1 MSKTFCNYPWRHL
14 YVHTTGHQ
22 KICCM
27 SEDNITKADGYRQ
40 YNMKEDQMLDSWNS
54 EYMKNIRLKM
64 IAGEEIVNCKKCVT
78 AETQGLQSM
87 RTTNNKEYYIGSTNK
102 DGSIEYYPKHMELH
116 FGNTCNLH
124 CKMCSQQFSH
134 VIGKELLKMGEQDP
148 EFLQWVK
155 KESGVLNNWTGELD
169 ISYDW
174 YKNDRIKKSIFEH
187 VSNNVEQ
194 LVVIGGEPTIIK
206 EFYELLEYCYK
217 ENTLKD
223 KTLTITTNM
232 TNTNKN
238 LSTWLG
244 SVKSFMLHASIDG
257 LGERNKYIRFP
268 CDWTSVLSSIEFYKK
283 IIKQYNNGH
292 FSFAPAIQLLNIDQ
306 LPELCEFFIDNFVS
320 PRCSIAWISQV
331 RYPIICDYAILPT
344 EYKLKISDKLEM
356 SAKKINHKETIKN
369 LLAHANDLRKET
381 FTEQQKNIYQSMF
394 IKYND
399 QQDQFRKKTT
409 WRELLPTLEKS
420 LIDETT

>member
-1 MSKTFCNYPWRHL
+1 MSKTFCTYPWRHL

-64 IAGEEIVNCKKCVT
+64 IAEEEIVNCKKCVT
-78 AETQGLQSM
+78 AEAQGLQSM
-87 RTTNNKEYYIGSTNK
+87 RTVDNKEYYIDSTNK
-102 DGSIEYYPKHMELH
+102 DGSVDYYPKHMELH

-134 VIGKELLKMGEQDP
+134 VIGKELLKMGEQDS

-283 IIKQYNNGH
+283 IIKQHNNGY

-306 LPELCEFFIDNFVS
+306 LPELCEFFIDNFIS

-331 RYPIICDYAILPT
+331 RYPIICDYAILPS

-356 SAKKINHKETIKN
+356 SAKKINHKKTIKN

-381 FTEQQKNIYQSMF
+381 FTEQQKSIYQSMF

-399 QQDQFRKKTT
+399 QQDRFRKKTT